1 MICSAIQY
9 VGVKASGFHFTGYP
23 AQKKTKWEYEK
34 MLILIS
40 TLLLKH
46 KRGKQITNFSSLLGK
61 MPTQSIKQ
69 PSLCIL
75 LNTAPDFF
83 KTHCRLLSSGNV
95 IKFLLLQSCYMP
107 CKNQKAFG
115 FLLSIQH
122 NKGWVLHLYLFNFWI
137 LRPSCFTYSNLWLGK
152 NKQTNLTTFLNLE
165 EIFSGLNFIGI
176 LITV

>member
-95 IKFLLLQSCYMP
+95 IKFLLLQSCYKP

-115 FLLSIQH
+115 FLLSI
-122 NKGWVLHLYLFNFWI
+122 NTIKVEFYTFTFLISEFLGPPVSLTLTCGWAK
-137 LRPSCFTYSNLWLGK
+137 T
-152 NKQTNLTTFLNLE
+152 NKQTWQLF
-165 EIFSGLNFIGI
+165 
-176 LITV
+176 